1 MDQGWF
7 MCYLLFL
14 GWWMAGLV
22 AYEVYGQ
29 LFKSNKN
36 DTETD
41 QDFIDDSINK
51 KIPYEEAQKC
61 LAFYE
66 RIDQIKCP
74 HCEKEAKE
82 LDWGEFKSSSSTW
95 NNLAGRAGY
104 YCYCKEC
111 DYPVKEFIT
120 VMN

>member
-1 MDQGWF
+1 
-7 MCYLLFL
+7 
-14 GWWMAGLV
+14 MAGLV

-41 QDFIDDSINK
+41 LDFIDDSINK
-51 KIPYEEAQKC
+51 KIPFEEAQKC

-74 HCEKEAKE
+74 YCDKEAKE
-82 LDWGEFKSSSSTW
+82 LDWFEFKSSSATW

-104 YCYCKEC
+104 YCY
-111 DYPVKEFIT
+111 
-120 VMN
+120 